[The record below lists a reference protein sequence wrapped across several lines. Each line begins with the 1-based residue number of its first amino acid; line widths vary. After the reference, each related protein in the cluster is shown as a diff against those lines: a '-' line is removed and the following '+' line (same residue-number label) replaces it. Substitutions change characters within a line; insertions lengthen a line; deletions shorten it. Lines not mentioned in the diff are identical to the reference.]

1 VIWLVS
7 KFHFPVCPLDKT
19 VSRAP
24 RHNVMF
30 GNWSK
35 MKQFLTRSTIK
46 WLQCACA
53 STVKFQSSFN
63 SCIWSYCYTRYVQYT
78 RYVIYSIFT
87 KIRANMTIYGKQC
100 TMHNAQCTMNN
111 EQCVIDK
118 RIKCKIIASKLVS
131 LGWQCVWKVSM

>member
-1 VIWLVS
+1 MLSRVCSACGCIPE
-7 KFHFPVCPLDKT
+7 KFEIFGLCFCHTL
-19 VSRAP
+19 P
-24 RHNVMF
+24 RFHDLWANHMAQMR
-30 GNWSK
+30 GA
-35 MKQFLTRSTIK
+35 LI
-46 WLQCACA
+46 
-53 STVKFQSSFN
+53 
-63 SCIWSYCYTRYVQYT
+63 SYSMCYAKNAFCLLHWNCYTRYVQYT

-131 LGWQCVWKVSM
+131 LG